1 MRRTLQSI
9 AALLP
14 LFLALEFVGT
24 TSTAVASGF
33 AILEQSVRG
42 LGSAFSNSAA
52 ADDASTIFFNPA
64 GLTRLSTNSAIAAG
78 YYISPT
84 ALFQD
89 RGSVVVTGAPLTG
102 GDGGDG
108 GVDIFVPNF
117 YAVWNASDRVK
128 LGLGVNSPFGLKTRY
143 DRDWVGRYYAIN
155 SELVTININPT
166 VAAKLTENLSLGAG
180 INLQYAEAKLSNA
193 IDFGLIGASRLRT
206 SPQAT
211 DGSVELEGDDW
222 SWGYNLGLLYEP
234 NRKTRLGLAYRSAI
248 THDLAGE
255 ADFNVPAAVSALTAT
270 GRFQDGSIDAEL
282 NLPDTLSLNAY
293 HQISSRIALT
303 GDVTWTNWSRFE
315 ELRVTFDNPVEPDNV
330 QPENWHDT
338 VRYSVGINYTL
349 SPAWELR
356 AGVAYDPSP
365 VDSTYRSPRIPDN
378 NRTWLAIG
386 ATFKASDAISFDV
399 GYAHLFV
406 DDSEID
412 LSSSTSGNLRGQIDS
427 DVDVVGLQLTW
438 KF

>member
-1 MRRTLQSI
+1 MT
-9 AALLP
+9 ALLP
-14 LFLALEFVGT
+14 LFLAWEFFGM
-24 TSTAVASGF
+24 TAPALASGF

-64 GLTRLSTNSAIAAG
+64 GLTRLSNNSAIAAT
-78 YYISPT
+78 YYIAPT

-89 RGSVVVTGAPLTG
+89 RDSTIATGAPLTG
-102 GDGGDG
+102 GEGGDG
-108 GVDIFVPNF
+108 GVNIVVPNL
-117 YAVWNASDRVK
+117 YAVWNASDRVT

-143 DRDWVGRYYAIN
+143 DRDWVGRYHAIN

-166 VAAKLTENLSLGAG
+166 VAAKLTDNLSLGAG

-193 IDFGLIGASRLRT
+193 IDFGLIGASNRLRT
-206 SPQAT
+206 APQST

-234 NRKTRLGLAYRSAI
+234 DRRTRLGLAYRSAI
-248 THDLAGE
+248 THDLEGE
-255 ADFNVPAAVSALTAT
+255 ANFNVPGAVSALTAT
-270 GRFQDGSIDAEL
+270 GRFQDGGIAAEL
-282 NLPDTLSLNAY
+282 NLPDTLSLHAY
-293 HQISSRIALT
+293 HQISPRVALT

-315 ELRVTFDNPVEPDNV
+315 ELRVAFDDPVEPDNV
-330 QPENWHDT
+330 QPENWRDT
-338 VRYSVGINYTL
+338 VRYSLGVNYAL
-349 SPAWELR
+349 SSAWELR

-365 VDSTYRSPRIPDN
+365 VDDTYRSPRIPDN

-386 ATFKASDAISFDV
+386 ASFKASDSISFDI

-406 DDSEID
+406 DDSNID
-412 LSSSTSGNLRGQIDS
+412 LSGSTSGNLRGKIDS

>member
-1 MRRTLQSI
+1 MRRMLQSI

-14 LFLALEFVGT
+14 LFLTLEFFAT
-24 TSTAVASGF
+24 TSTALASGF

-64 GLTRLSTNSAIAAG
+64 GLTRLSNNSAIAAG
-78 YYISPT
+78 YYIFPT

-89 RGSVVVTGAPLTG
+89 RGSVDVTGAPLTG

-108 GVDIFVPNF
+108 GVNIFVPNF
-117 YAVWNASDRVK
+117 YAVWNAGDRIK

-166 VAAKLTENLSLGAG
+166 VAAKLTDNLSLGAG

-193 IDFGLIGASRLRT
+193 IDFGLIGAARLRT
-206 SPQAT
+206 SPQTA

-234 NRKTRLGLAYRSAI
+234 NRKTRFGLAYRSAI
-248 THDLAGE
+248 THDLEGE
-255 ADFNVPAAVSALTAT
+255 ANFNVPAAVSALTAT
-270 GRFQDGSIDAEL
+270 GRFQDGSVKGEL
-282 NLPDTLSLNAY
+282 NLPDTLSVNAY
-293 HQISSRIALT
+293 HQISRRVALT

-315 ELRVTFDNPVEPDNV
+315 ELRVTFDNPTEPESIIPN
-330 QPENWHDT
+330 NWHDT
-338 VRYSVGINYTL
+338 FRYSLGIDYAV
-349 SPAWELR
+349 SEAWKLR
-356 AGVAYDPSP
+356 AGVSYDPSP
-365 VDSTYRSPRIPDN
+365 VDGTYRSPRIPDS

-386 ATFKASDAISFDV
+386 ASFKASEAIDFDI

-406 DDSEID
+406 DDSNID
-412 LSSSTSGNLRGQIDS
+412 LSSSTSGNLRGKVDS
-427 DVDVVGLQLTW
+427 DVDIIGLQLTW